1 MSGIT
6 VLSIEQAIAAPLAS
20 RHLADWG
27 ARVIKIERPDG
38 GDFARGYDATMN
50 GLSSQ
55 FAWVNRSKESIAL
68 DIKSATG
75 RQALDALLERAD
87 VFIQNLAPGAAA
99 KLGLDAKTLV
109 GRQPRLIACDLSGY
123 GAGGP
128 YSDKKAYD
136 LLVQCETSFV
146 AINGTEASPAKCGLA
161 IADIAA
167 GMYVLQGVLMAL
179 LYRETSGCGTAFEV
193 SLFDALGE
201 WMSYPAYYT
210 RGGGV
215 PPARSGLR
223 HATIAPYGPF
233 RAGDGRT
240 IFFGI
245 QNEREWSRFCRTV
258 LQDEALAAD
267 QRYASNPA
275 RLARREEL
283 EALIETRFSAW
294 TGEALLERLDA
305 AGIANARLNDV
316 EDFLLHPQLHSRKRI
331 RPVASE
337 TGPQETFLPAVTIPG
352 LEPVMG
358 PIPALGEHTRKIL
371 AELGLP
377 LGPGADREAPR
388 S

>member
-1 MSGIT
+1 
-6 VLSIEQAIAAPLAS
+6 
-20 RHLADWG
+20 
-27 ARVIKIERPDG
+27 
-38 GDFARGYDATMN
+38 
-50 GLSSQ
+50 
-55 FAWVNRSKESIAL
+55 
-68 DIKSATG
+68 
-75 RQALDALLERAD
+75 
-87 VFIQNLAPGAAA
+87 
-99 KLGLDAKTLV
+99 
-109 GRQPRLIACDLSGY
+109 
-123 GAGGP
+123 
-128 YSDKKAYD
+128 
-136 LLVQCETSFV
+136 
-146 AINGTEASPAKCGLA
+146 
-161 IADIAA
+161 
-167 GMYVLQGVLMAL
+167 
-179 LYRETSGCGTAFEV
+179 
-193 SLFDALGE
+193 
-201 WMSYPAYYT
+201 
-210 RGGGV
+210 
-215 PPARSGLR
+215 
-223 HATIAPYGPF
+223 
-233 RAGDGRT
+233 
-240 IFFGI
+240 
-245 QNEREWSRFCRTV
+245 V

-283 EALIETRFSAW
+283 EALIETRFAAW